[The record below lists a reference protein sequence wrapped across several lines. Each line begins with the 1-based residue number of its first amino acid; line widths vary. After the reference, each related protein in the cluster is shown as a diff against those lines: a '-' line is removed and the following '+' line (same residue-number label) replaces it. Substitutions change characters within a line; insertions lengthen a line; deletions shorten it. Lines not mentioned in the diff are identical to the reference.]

1 MIGAGVF
8 AAFGPAAAAAGSGLL
23 VGLAIAALV
32 ASANAASSA
41 QLAAIYPQSG
51 GTYVYGRERLG
62 RSWGFLAGWA
72 FLAGKT
78 ASCAAM
84 ALTFGSYAAPSVARP
99 LTIAAVVALVAV
111 NYLGVDKT
119 ATTTRV
125 IVAIVLVSLA
135 LVVVA
140 SAFGGEG
147 DPGRL
152 ASLFDQGG
160 VYGVLQAAGIIFFA
174 FAGHARVAA
183 LGEEVRDPESVIPRA
198 IPLALGITRVVYASV
213 AVSALVAVGADA
225 LAGSS
230 APLATA
236 VEAGSLDAFAP
247 AVRIGAAVAS
257 LGVLLSLLADVSRTA
272 FSMAD
277 NHELPRWLSA
287 VHPRFKVPY
296 RAELVIG
303 AIVVAVVATAD
314 LRSAIG
320 FSSFTVLLYYAIAN
334 VAALTLTASER
345 RWPRWIPAI
354 GVIGCVTLAF
364 TLPPSAIVVG
374 TAIVA
379 LGGIAYLAAVR
390 R

>member
-1 MIGAGVF
+1 M
-8 AAFGPAAAAAGSGLL
+8 
-23 VGLAIAALV
+23 
-32 ASANAASSA
+32 
-41 QLAAIYPQSG
+41 
-51 GTYVYGRERLG
+51 
-62 RSWGFLAGWA
+62 
-72 FLAGKT
+72 
-78 ASCAAM
+78 
-84 ALTFGSYAAPSVARP
+84 
-99 LTIAAVVALVAV
+99 
-111 NYLGVDKT
+111 
-119 ATTTRV
+119 
-125 IVAIVLVSLA
+125 
-135 LVVVA
+135 
-140 SAFGGEG
+140 
-147 DPGRL
+147 
-152 ASLFDQGG
+152 
-160 VYGVLQAAGIIFFA
+160 QAAGIIFFA
-174 FAGHARVAA
+174 FAGYARVAT

-198 IPLALGITRVVYASV
+198 IPLALGITLVVYASV

-257 LGVLLSLLADVSRTA
+257 LGVLLPLLAGVSRTA

-277 NHELPRWLSA
+277 NHELPRWLAA